1 MAFRRQYPHAELRI
15 PTVPNFP
22 LSSPITEEV
31 ASPTSSS
38 SDERDPERTRP
49 FEYLSKV
56 PSRNP
61 FVRRAEYEGRSE
73 SNQLE
78 TSSYGFQNGHQ
89 NGESGPKPLATRNSS
104 ERPVGLNL
112 VTDFSS
118 HSNVQEKTAQ
128 SPLVDLDDLKMLAE
142 KRETERTTQRL
153 KGILKKDTNHG
164 FYRLSEDYSNAT
176 RRRSSWVDMTPRI
189 SPKKKYKDELSP
201 SDRPI
206 MIGFSMPFESPDSQ
220 KEKPRELDIA
230 DSQRTPLTPS
240 IVVTPARED
249 GFWSSL
255 SPEHHRPRA
264 TSSIYSQP
272 TPSWEHSDTPVPPV
286 PAIPA
291 QHAAA
296 KNEVL
301 SPKSPR
307 RQSLASTRKHRSFS
321 AGTVFE
327 EDEVSRPG
335 TRSRS
340 YSTSSVKRAFD
351 RLSGIDGVSRL
362 SVNTEHDRHQSQGW
376 WTYLLSPLLGR
387 SSTMTSRK
395 TLIEDRPPVPAIK
408 TNLSESSDEW
418 WEKEVS
424 CFSPETPETAG
435 VTRGE
440 VASWQNND
448 TNPFADFNSITDPQA
463 EPLGERN
470 ATSFMF
476 PGRAIQGSAAEYYQ
490 ACAHELFS
498 SRPYFECVDHVCSI
512 TPQDMIPVAE
522 PDAVADDT
530 LNEKGLLVDVDDM
543 PRSQPQDDRSSLAPT
558 SVSKTC
564 SCGASAAAAGESEGL
579 NRSPKEDGPPMGSAS
594 ETSRAGSPEP
604 RARGS
609 VPDASD
615 DNTPIESSPEPSRHS
630 SPDPEPQPRGMEG
643 PPPADSEYEKQQ
655 SFNPFVQQAPAAA
668 APPPVHVYIQQAPQQ
683 AAAPIQAP
691 PPVITT
697 ERMIPQYV
705 MIPPPHNQEQP
716 PQPQRPDPVSPGFQ
730 RASEAP
736 GSIPLSEVEN
746 SPAPAYTSSP
756 ATLPP
761 RVEPA
766 PVTREVTTNPFAERG
781 RIESRRRRHEKEEAI
796 GKKAGGLWRGRG
808 CISSKGC
815 FGRSGREGRLKRR
828 WYMAIAAFF
837 LAIVIVAIVLAIVLT
852 RKGDATPVESQ
863 WLNLTG
869 YPPMPTGIATVAA
882 PEPKVQNSGCITPA
896 SLWSCALP
904 KEQQDT
910 NEPYPANQPNFRVE
924 IQFRNGTYPN
934 STTVASDKSKRTP
947 GSFDP
952 SPAPP
957 DMKEQAFLGNTTD
970 NNTAPYA
977 GEETPFYMTI
987 LSPVPFSKN
996 QHARRSDKSDN
1007 AFPDLESLIPSPDV
1021 ESDGTAAAA
1030 NLYPLPESQPV
1041 RLYNRGQDT
1050 EHYGFYTYFDRS
1062 IFLSSTTPLDG
1073 RRSDPKADDNG
1084 GSSKTKARTRCTWA
1098 QTRFL
1103 VQIWTKPE
1111 RSGKTL
1117 LSSNSTSASASASPS
1132 PISTSTSTTQS
1143 QPTSTSNSSAIDFT
1157 RPGSFPYPITLTLDR
1172 HGGDAQKKMLYCY
1185 GLESDLHINT
1195 TAKKL
1200 QLENRDFAGR
1210 IVNSAPGIF
1219 NTTGSESKS
1228 SSSEDK
1234 GKEKDGDELGG
1245 FDGGSGGCSCQWGN
1259 WISKS

>member
-38 SDERDPERTRP
+38 SDERDLERTRP

-56 PSRNP
+56 TSRNP
-61 FVRRAEYEGRSE
+61 FVRKAEYERNSG

-78 TSSYGFQNGHQ
+78 TNAYNLQNGHQ
-89 NGESGPKPLATRNSS
+89 SSESGPGSLAAKNSG
-104 ERPVGLNL
+104 EKPVGLNL

-118 HSNVQEKTAQ
+118 HPSAQAKTTEP
-128 SPLVDLDDLKMLAE
+128 PLMDLNDLKVLSEERE
-142 KRETERTTQRL
+142 KERSTQKI
-153 KGILKKDTNHG
+153 KGILKKRNNQDYQH
-164 FYRLSEDYSNAT
+164 LQEDSPNPT
-176 RRRSSWVDMTPRI
+176 RRRSTWIDMTPRI

-206 MIGFSMPFESPDSQ
+206 MIGFSMPFDGSPDSQ
-220 KEKPRELDIA
+220 NEKPRELDIG

-240 IVVTPARED
+240 IVVTPAKED
-249 GFWSSL
+249 GFWTGL
-255 SPEHHRPRA
+255 TPDYPRPRA

-272 TPSWEHSDTPVPPV
+272 TPCLEDSETPVPPV

-296 KNEVL
+296 KNEII

-307 RQSLASTRKHRSFS
+307 RRSLASTRKHRSFS

-335 TRSRS
+335 ARSRS
-340 YSTSSVKRAFD
+340 YSSSSVKRAFD

-362 SVNTEHDRHQSQGW
+362 SVNTEYDRHQSQGW

-387 SSTMTSRK
+387 SSTISSRK
-395 TLIEDRPPVPAIK
+395 APTDADRPPVPAIK
-408 TNLSESSDEW
+408 TNLSESTDEW

-440 VASWQNND
+440 VASWQNCD

-498 SRPYFECVDHVCSI
+498 GRSYFECLNHVCSI
-512 TPQDMIPVAE
+512 TPKDTIPVSE
-522 PDAVADDT
+522 PDLAADGT
-530 LNEKGLLVDVDDM
+530 VNERGLLIDVDDM
-543 PRSQPQDDRSSLAPT
+543 PRSEPHEDRSSLAPT

-564 SCGASAAAAGESEGL
+564 SCGASVAADGSTVPS
-579 NRSPKEDGPPMGSAS
+579 RSPKQDDPPKGIMP
-594 ETSRAGSPEP
+594 ETPKTGSPEP
-604 RARGS
+604 QTRGV
-609 VPDASD
+609 VPATPDD
-615 DNTPIESSPEPSRHS
+615 DNTPIESSPEPSRHGT
-630 SPDPEPQPRGMEG
+630 PAPEPQARGGMDKAA
-643 PPPADSEYEKQQ
+643 PADYGNEKHQ
-655 SFNPFVQQAPAAA
+655 SFNPFAQQQPAAVPQ
-668 APPPVHVYIQQAPQQ
+668 PPPVTHVYIQQAPV
-683 AAAPIQAP
+683 PIQAP
-691 PPVITT
+691 APVVTT
-697 ERMIPQYV
+697 ERTIPQYV
-705 MIPPPHNQEQP
+705 MIPPPHHEAQP
-716 PQPQRPDPVSPGFQ
+716 SQPQRPDPISPGFQ
-730 RASEAP
+730 QATEGS
-736 GSIPLSEVEN
+736 GSIPLGDMEN
-746 SPAPAYTSSP
+746 SPAPAYTASRNDP

-761 RVEPA
+761 RIEPV
-766 PVTREVTTNPFAERG
+766 PITREATTNPFAERE
-781 RIESRRRRHEKEEAI
+781 RIESRRRRHEKEEAL

-808 CISSKGC
+808 CIPNKGC

-852 RKGDATPVESQ
+852 KKGDATPVQSQ

-882 PEPKVQNSGCITPA
+882 PEPRVQNSGCITPA

-904 KEQQDT
+904 KEQQDA
-910 NEPYPANQPNFRVE
+910 NKPYPANQPNFRVE
-924 IQFRNGTYPN
+924 IRFRNGTYPN
-934 STTVASDKSKRTP
+934 STTVASSPSKRLASRTP
-947 GSFDP
+947 GSFDSSP
-952 SPAPP
+952 SPP

-970 NNTAPYA
+970 NNTLPYA
-977 GEETPFYMTI
+977 GEETPFYMTV
-987 LSPVPFSKN
+987 LSPVPLSTVRN
-996 QHARRSDKSDN
+996 VRRSDNS
-1007 AFPDLESLIPSPDV
+1007 FPDLESLIPSPDV
-1021 ESDGTAAAA
+1021 DSDGTAAAA

-1041 RLYNRGQDT
+1041 RLYNRGQDS

-1062 IFLSSTTPLDG
+1062 IFLSSSSPLDG
-1073 RRSDPKADDNG
+1073 SKSDPKDDDNG
-1084 GSSKTKARTRCTWA
+1084 GSSKTKARVRCTWA

-1103 VQIWTKPE
+1103 VQIWTQPG

-1117 LSSNSTSASASASPS
+1117 LSSNSTSSASVTPT
-1132 PISTSTSTTQS
+1132 STAQSSSSTSTT
-1143 QPTSTSNSSAIDFT
+1143 TNSSASHFT
-1157 RPGSFPYPITLTLDR
+1157 RPGSFPYPITITLDR
-1172 HGGDAQKKMLYCY
+1172 HGGEAKKKMLYCY
-1185 GLESDLHINT
+1185 GLESDLHINGT
-1195 TAKKL
+1195 EKKL
-1200 QLENRDFAGR
+1200 QIEDRDFGGLL
-1210 IVNSAPGIF
+1210 VNPAPGIF
-1219 NTTGSESKS
+1219 NTSSSGSER
-1228 SSSEDK
+1228 DQ
-1234 GKEKDGDELGG
+1234 DLGG
-1245 FDGGSGGCSCQWGN
+1245 FDGGTGGCACQWAN
-1259 WISKS
+1259 WVSRS